1 MTVFKW
7 VLILWTVSFSVKA
20 QTCRYIVY
28 FKDKVNTPYSLDQ
41 PQAFLSTRSIARRS
55 HNGIALNQEDL
66 PVTPTYVTQVKQ
78 LGAKVFFTSKW
89 LNSLLIEANKATVS
103 SIALLSFVTK
113 TELVAPG
120 KRLAGGRLKQVRQ
133 RNGGSADQA
142 SYTQLKMLA
151 LDTMHNHRIHG
162 EGVMI
167 SILDGGFPGVNSA
180 TPFQPIIAEGRI
192 IMTRDFVTNSGNV
205 YQFDKHGTE
214 VFSVIAALLQGT
226 FTGGAYKA
234 NYLLFVTEDVAS
246 EYRVEEY
253 NWLFAAE
260 KADSAGT
267 DIIQSSLGYNLFDD
281 SKMDY
286 KISDLNGKTAI
297 VTKAATMAR
306 DRGIIVV
313 VSAGNDGNIGWHYVA
328 PPADADGILAVGAVD
343 VAGTKAG
350 FSAFGPTADGR
361 TKPDVVALG
370 LNTAVIHPDGTLGTS
385 SGTSLAA
392 PLVTSLAA
400 GLLQEYPELTA
411 VELIQTIKLSANK
424 SNTPNNQVGFGL
436 PNYIAVKNY
445 LESTK
450 SGDNAF
456 IFPNPVES
464 SMHLAFKK
472 LPDGLVELSLYD
484 SQGKAIS
491 DPSITLDWLNNPL
504 EISLANLEA
513 GSYFLKVKTSTLLKV
528 FHIVKL

>member
-1 MTVFKW
+1 MAGFKW
-7 VLILWTVSFSVKA
+7 ALVLWTISFSIRA
-20 QTCRYIVY
+20 QTNRYIVS
-28 FKDKVNTPYSLDQ
+28 FKDKTNTPYSLDQ
-41 PQAFLSTRSIARRS
+41 PQEFLSTRSIARRS
-55 HNGIALNQEDL
+55 HNGIALNQDDL
-66 PVTPTYVTQVKQ
+66 PVTPTYVAQVKQ
-78 LGAKVFFTSKW
+78 MGAKIFFTSKW
-89 LNSLLIEANKATVS
+89 LNSLLIEADETTVS
-103 SIALLSFVTK
+103 SISLLPFVTK
-113 TELVAPG
+113 TEMVAPG

-133 RNGGSADQA
+133 KNAGNADQA
-142 SYTQLKMLA
+142 SHTQLEMLA
-151 LDTMHNHRIHG
+151 LDTMHSHGIHG

-167 SILDGGFPGVNSA
+167 SVLDGGFPGVNSA
-180 TPFQPIIAEGRI
+180 TPFEPIFAEGRI

-286 KISDLNGKTAI
+286 KISELNGKTAI
-297 VTKAATMAR
+297 STKAASLAR

-313 VSAGNDGNIGWHYVA
+313 VSAGNDGNNGWHYVA

-343 VAGTKAG
+343 AAGTKMG
-350 FSAFGPTADGR
+350 FSAYGPTSDGR

-370 LNTAVIHPDGTLGTS
+370 QNTAVIHPDGTLGTS

-400 GLLQEYPELTA
+400 GLLQEFPELTTA
-411 VELIQTIKLSANK
+411 ELIQVIKLSANK
-424 SNTPNNQVGFGL
+424 GNAPNNQVGFGL

-450 SGDNAF
+450 SGDDVF
-456 IFPNPVES
+456 IFPNPAES
-464 SMHLAFKK
+464 SLHLAFKK
-472 LPDGLVELSLYD
+472 LPEGQVELSFYD

-491 DPSITLDWLNNPL
+491 DPSTTLDWLNNPL
-504 EISLANLEA
+504 EISLANLVA